1 MQPASL
7 LRVLARVNEIENL
20 LSRVKSSSG
29 TPLASRRGAQISPG
43 NSGENESFEEILKEY
58 ADQYRIDVNLLR
70 KLVQVESGGD
80 TKAVSPKGAMGLMQ
94 LMPQTCRMLG
104 VKDPFDVRE
113 NIAAGTRYLRSLID
127 RFGSLELA
135 LAAYNAGP
143 SRVEKYQG
151 VPPFE
156 ETRTFLKKILGGYY

>member
-7 LRVLARVNEIENL
+7 LRVLTRINEIENL
-20 LSRVKSSSG
+20 LSRVNSSSN
-29 TPLASRRGAQISPG
+29 TPLASRGSVQAS
-43 NSGENESFEEILKEY
+43 SGDSVENKSFEEILKEY
-58 ADQYRIDVNLLR
+58 ADQYQIDVNLLK
-70 KLVQVESGGD
+70 KLIQVESGGNAR
-80 TKAVSPKGAMGLMQ
+80 AVSPKGAMGLMQ